1 MGAAIRAMAAAED
14 QPAYLDG
21 LLQAPPVDSDS
32 KVLIPPHE
40 MIRAFF
46 NRYDLDLSG
55 TMNSNNELKQLTVNL
70 IVNLQLEATVELIE
84 EAVSGSG
91 DMSTLNWN
99 IDQFKDWFY
108 KTFGFSAKEHLPE
121 LTKATVALSAELET
135 LQETMLECDDAAKT
149 AEYEKELSTIE
160 ANQTL
165 LANKV
170 REFNKMEAENKA
182 KADAALEKKKLAEE
196 ARARKKAREAGARE
210 ASIAQNTAACEEVSK
225 QIEDMQEAILDEED
239 DDAIAKLTTQLD
251 KLLLEQTELAAKVRA
266 LNASAAASP

>member
-108 KTFGFSAKEHLPE
+108 KTFGF
-121 LTKATVALSAELET
+121 SAELET